1 MGNAVLSPGIFGG
14 GGGKPKQLCKQSC
27 PTNALAARLM
37 QLRIKCLLSNDIEHI
52 LQFTNIK
59 AFPISDLS
67 VSIIKSSQNAVL
79 LSTSQLQ
86 KEAVWQHSLGSAA
99 QDASPAPS
107 AASLLL
113 PCGIFLGGWG
123 LLKSSITNAHT
134 NPPRAQ
140 LFPQPKTLPSGHG
153 SPCRTTTNEALSP
166 PQGTNTAG
174 NRWKSPGL
182 AARQRRLLKLV
193 SER

>member
-14 GGGKPKQLCKQSC
+14 EGGKPKQLCKQSC

-59 AFPISDLS
+59 AFPIADLS

-86 KEAVWQHSLGSAA
+86 KEAVWQHSLPARSGKCCAGRVPSSQCCLLAPPMWHLLRGMGTA
-99 QDASPAPS
+99 QIEHHQCTHKPT
-107 AASLLL
+107 
-113 PCGIFLGGWG
+113 
-123 LLKSSITNAHT
+123 KSS
-134 NPPRAQ
+134 
-140 LFPQPKTLPSGHG
+140 TLP
-153 SPCRTTTNEALSP
+153 
-166 PQGTNTAG
+166 TA
-174 NRWKSPGL
+174 KSS
-182 AARQRRLLKLV
+182 AIRAW
-193 SER
+193 